1 MKKTITICVI
11 VAILVC
17 IGSPA
22 FSDTSVLE
30 SISGGSGAW
39 TYTFTLTNDETS
51 PIWNWSVW
59 FPSDP
64 QATSATASDGNWTT
78 TLATHGYFPQQYIN
92 EVPSVDH
99 VYDSTADP
107 FHPGTPNTLVGPA
120 SEPGYYGLYANDYM
134 TGNPGE
140 YWNGTSWLALPAT
153 EPAASDPLWDKFLRG
168 SKYGYDFGW
177 TEGSGG
183 NVGTSYGIGSGSTSQ
198 LIIDSPLLMPG
209 TKSFSFNTTDY
220 YYSIIDWDNNTIYT
234 DFETNGTVVPIPGA
248 VLLGILGLSAVG
260 VKLRKFT

>member
-1 MKKTITICVI
+1 MKKIVTVCVI
-11 VAILVC
+11 VAILIC
-17 IGSPA
+17 IDSPA

-30 SISGGSGAW
+30 SISGSPGDW

-51 PIWNWSVW
+51 PIWNWAVW

-64 QATSATASDGNWTT
+64 QATSATASDGNWST
-78 TLATHGYFPQQYIN
+78 TLSTHGYFPEQYIS
-92 EVPSVDH
+92 EGCADH

-107 FHPGTPNTLVGPA
+107 FHAGTPNPLVGPS

-134 TGNPGE
+134 TANTGQ
-140 YWNGTSWLALPAT
+140 YWNGSSWVALPAT
-153 EPAASDPLWDKFLRG
+153 EPGAADPLWNKFWRG

-183 NVGTSYGIGSGSTSQ
+183 NVQTSYGIGFASTSQ
-198 LIIDSPLLMPG
+198 LIIGSPLLITG

-220 YYSIIDWDNNTIYT
+220 YYSINDWDNNTVYT
-234 DFETNGTVVPIPGA
+234 DFEMSGTVVPVPGA
-248 VLLGILGLSAVG
+248 VLLGILGLSAAG
-260 VKLRKFT
+260 IKLRKFV